1 MCYNINVTYLN
12 IKNNKIKRFGE
23 IESKTEKVKIFNT
36 LRGNLCLKFKYVL
49 ISGNSSCNVCHN
61 HFHYLSRIS
70 LEIIFCV
77 KRLSEVLV
85 SSALFHNAFITINLT
100 KSSSGFMN

>member
-36 LRGNLCLKFKYVL
+36 LRGNK
-49 ISGNSSCNVCHN
+49 
-61 HFHYLSRIS
+61 
-70 LEIIFCV
+70 
-77 KRLSEVLV
+77 V
-85 SSALFHNAFITINLT
+85 SKIQICTY
-100 KSSSGFMN
+100 KW